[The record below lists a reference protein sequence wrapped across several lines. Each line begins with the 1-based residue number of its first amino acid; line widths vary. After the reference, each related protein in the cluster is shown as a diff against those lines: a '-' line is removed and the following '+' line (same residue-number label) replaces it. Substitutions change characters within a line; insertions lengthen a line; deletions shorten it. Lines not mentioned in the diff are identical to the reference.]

1 MKKPTPEEIAAEVA
15 ALKTLV
21 PVGPHARSTGE
32 IIKAMIDELTEGVDT
47 TAEEF
52 NEMSQAEQDGVFDAA
67 NWRDGDTAR
76 KPSNTFEG
84 LAEKP

>member
-15 ALKTLV
+15 ALKSLI
-21 PVGPHARSTGE
+21 PVGPHKKSTAD
-32 IIKAMIDELTEGVDT
+32 IIQAMIDELTEGVDS

-67 NWRDGDTAR
+67 NWRDGESSR
-76 KPSNTFEG
+76 KPSDTFEG